1 MDVSLLDLGVFLG
14 SIVML
19 GINGLRQEKVTFK
32 VTNNKSIVL
41 RGRKKL
47 ILSSLILLIGGGL
60 FLSFMWVLLV
70 MAGVIK

>member
-47 ILSSLILLIGGGL
+47 ILSSLILLIGGSL
-60 FLSFMWVLLV
+60 FLSFMWVMLV
-70 MAGVIK
+70 MAGII

>member
-47 ILSSLILLIGGGL
+47 ILSSLILLIGGSL
-60 FLSFMWVLLV
+60 FLSFMWGMLV
-70 MAGVIK
+70 MAGII